1 MLSCDVCWGFEIVL
15 DPFVHMFAYMCV
27 VELRFACLRSLEED
41 CMKLSRV
48 LSYWGTQFRLPKDG
62 SAAEHAKEVV
72 LAA

>member
-1 MLSCDVCWGFEIVL
+1 M
-15 DPFVHMFAYMCV
+15 HMFEYMCV

-48 LSYWGTQFRLPKDG
+48 LPYWGTQFRPPKEG

-72 LAA
+72 SAA